1 MGVGSLFPKYSIVG
15 SGAAYAGSN
24 NLLGVA
30 IHLAN
35 RVGGGR
41 LGIDVARVSPQM
53 HFARLT

>member
-1 MGVGSLFPKYSIVG
+1 MGVGSLFPKYSVVG
-15 SGAAYAGSN
+15 AGAAYAGSDY
-24 NLLGVA
+24 LLGVT

-41 LGIDVARVSPQM
+41 FGIDVARVSPQM